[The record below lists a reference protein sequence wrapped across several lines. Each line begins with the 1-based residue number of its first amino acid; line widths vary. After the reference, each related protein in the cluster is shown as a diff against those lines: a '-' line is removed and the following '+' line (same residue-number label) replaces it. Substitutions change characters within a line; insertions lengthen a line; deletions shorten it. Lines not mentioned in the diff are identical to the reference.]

1 MKKTKI
7 GMALLITGLALSF
20 NSSAQGIYFGVGGG
34 YGFAA
39 GKQDFPTGADMTA
52 TTSGAPA
59 ITTTTYTARS
69 YSLGKGINMG
79 LYGGF
84 MFNKNVG
91 AELGIAYL
99 IGGSSVGTSNQS
111 ASATGFSSSDVT
123 TTTVKGS
130 MLRLVPGIRIQA
142 GEGKMHPYATA
153 GLIIGV
159 AGKATMEQNEVKSA
173 TGSPTNTTDMVMT
186 YTGGMAMGMHASLG
200 MNYMVSGK
208 LGIFGE
214 ISANIQNG
222 SPSKSMVTTNTVNG
236 TDQIPKMTTSQI
248 ETDYSSSYTTTS
260 NAAVST
266 GTPSQ
271 ASSQHTPFSSIG
283 FNIGVHISLGGK

>member
-7 GMALLITGLALSF
+7 GMALLVTGLALSF

-39 GKQDFPTGADMTA
+39 GKQDFPTGADVTA

-59 ITTTTYTARS
+59 ITTTTYTSRS
-69 YSLGKGINMG
+69 YSFGKGINLG

-99 IGGSSVGTSNQS
+99 IGGSSVGTSNQT
-111 ASATGFSSSDVT
+111 ASAPGFGSSDVT

-130 MLRLVPGIRIQA
+130 MLRLVPGIRVQV

-173 TGSPTNTTDMVMT
+173 TGSPTNTTDMIVT
-186 YTGGMAMGMHASLG
+186 YTGGTAMGMHASLG
-200 MNYMVSGK
+200 VNYMVSGK

-214 ISANIQNG
+214 VSANLQSA

-260 NAAVST
+260 NAAASP

-271 ASSQHTPFSSIG
+271 ASSSRTPFSSIG